1 MRCWYW
7 SNERFRKMKSIKILN
22 KRIQNFTFFS
32 FYGIFF
38 FILNI
43 LSTFQTI
50 LKLWKRKK
58 MNFHSLK
65 EPFNRQ
71 WLNGNFSMNLIS
83 FLEPSLSWCLHVR
96 DPRGRLVVQATLAE
110 VDLAPAVEI
119 PGHMLSVVTLAPLS
133 SHLPVVRFL
142 LLHLFNLLN
151 LLHFRWKGRDED
163 PEVRPVL
170 NLTQH
175 EGDCW
180 SGRPRISPAWCPAP
194 APPWSWSSPS
204 TQGRTENFPFPPPT
218 LRWRSPEIEIIKH
231 YFFILFQQGR
241 HQIHHLTK

>member
-1 MRCWYW
+1 
-7 SNERFRKMKSIKILN
+7 MKSIKILN
-22 KRIQNFTFFS
+22 KRRQNFTFFS

-96 DPRGRLVVQATLAE
+96 DPRGRLVVEATLAE

-119 PGHMLSVVTLAPLS
+119 PAHMLSVVTLAPLS

-180 SGRPRISPAWCPAP
+180 SGRPPCLTCLMSSSCPTLVVILTFHSGP
-194 APPWSWSSPS
+194 H
-204 TQGRTENFPFPPPT
+204 RKFPFSSSNSEMT
-218 LRWRSPEIEIIKH
+218 VSWNWNYIT
-231 YFFILFQQGR
+231 FFFSYYSN
-241 HQIHHLTK
+241 